1 MDVRE
6 GEVHKPEDVT
16 APPVGAVRK
25 RKSVV
30 REYAEAIAI
39 AILLALVIRT
49 LIVQAF
55 TIPSG
60 SMMDTLLVGD
70 YILVNKFLYG
80 PELPVTDYRLPG
92 LRDPHRGDIIV
103 FKYPQDEKRDFIK
116 RIVGLGRHR
125 AGARAAVFINRRPL
139 DEPYVRK
146 NPTPIGHSATPS
158 FCATPT
164 RARRWSSPR
173 LLLRHGDNR
182 DNSQDSRY
190 WGFVKRTRSRAR
202 PSHVLVE
209 GTATALAAVVAPGD
223 TSPSPP
229 RRPGP
234 GGGGVGDHEGSAL
247 TVRT

>member
-6 GEVHKPEDVT
+6 HD
-16 APPVGAVRK
+16 VGAQSHTNSTGVPHETAEPRRR

-49 LIVQAF
+49 VIVQAF

-80 PELPVTDYRLPG
+80 PEIPLLDWHTPA

-116 RIVGLGRHR
+116 RI
-125 AGARAAVFINRRPL
+125 
-139 DEPYVRK
+139 
-146 NPTPIGHSATPS
+146 IGT
-158 FCATPT
+158 
-164 RARRWSSPR
+164 
-173 LLLRHGDNR
+173 
-182 DNSQDSRY
+182 
-190 WGFVKRTRSRAR
+190 
-202 PSHVLVE
+202 
-209 GTATALAAVVAPGD
+209 PGD
-223 TSPSPP
+223 E
-229 RRPGP
+229 
-234 GGGGVGDHEGSAL
+234 V
-247 TVRT
+247 

>member
-1 MDVRE
+1 VDVQ
-6 GEVHKPEDVT
+6 HKLTTQEEKAATVARDGVE
-16 APPVGAVRK
+16 ARRR

-49 LIVQAF
+49 VIVQAF

-80 PELPVTDYRLPG
+80 PDIPLTDWHTPA

-116 RIVGLGRHR
+116 RIIGTPGDEVQVKGHQVLVNGK
-125 AGARAAVFINRRPL
+125 ALV
-139 DEPYVRK
+139 EPYVKFADAAFSRPSAYCGYAYACE
-146 NPTPIGHSATPS
+146 PTLVPADSY
-158 FCATPT
+158 FVM
-164 RARRWSSPR
+164 
-173 LLLRHGDNR
+173 GDNR

-190 WGFVKRTRSRAR
+190 WGFVKRDKIKGKAFLIYWSWDSDRHWLRWWR
-202 PSHVLVE
+202 LGKYLP
-209 GTATALAAVVAPGD
+209 
-223 TSPSPP
+223 
-229 RRPGP
+229 
-234 GGGGVGDHEGSAL
+234 
-247 TVRT
+247 